1 MSLTLA
7 KANRAVDATLAKARE
22 LEIKVSVSVCDA
34 AGRLVAHQRMDGAFA
49 EAPWA
54 SIGKAIGAATP
65 GQSDETGPN

>member
-7 KANRAVDATLAKARE
+7 EANRAIDASLAKARE
-22 LEIKVSVSVCDA
+22 LEIKISVSVGDM

-54 SIGKAIGAATP
+54 SIGKR
-65 GQSDETGPN
+65 QSEPQLRGSRTRPD